1 MGLLSRLLRL
11 RSPGFARACAAPA
24 AASGVSIPRAR
35 RAPRIGERVEVELG
49 RRQGFQ
55 LSGRALIEPCVCGEG
70 ERSGRPVVIHLQ
82 TGAGVCASCERS
94 VVQIEPGLLAAA
106 GI

>member
-11 RSPGFARACAAPA
+11 RSSGLARAFAALA
-24 AASGVSIPRAR
+24 AASGVSVPRAR

-49 RRQGFQ
+49 RGQGVQ
-55 LSGRALIEPCVCGEG
+55 LSGIALIEPCVCGGG

-106 GI
+106 RI